1 MPSSG
6 SEFLKQAGESKHS
19 SRLSVATFALNLHL
33 KAGLRF
39 CHTPLIGQAYSR
51 LCQKTCHCL
60 PEVKLDRPPAQA
72 DADQNGCPI
81 QEMVESAVC

>member
-1 MPSSG
+1 MHGNG
-6 SEFLKQAGESKHS
+6 SEFLKQAGEPKRRPS
-19 SRLSVATFALNLHL
+19 LSVATFALNLHL

-39 CHTPLIGQAYSR
+39 WHTLLIGRRTRR
-51 LCQKTCHCL
+51 LCQKTSHCL
-60 PEVKLDRPPAQA
+60 PEAKLDRPPAQA